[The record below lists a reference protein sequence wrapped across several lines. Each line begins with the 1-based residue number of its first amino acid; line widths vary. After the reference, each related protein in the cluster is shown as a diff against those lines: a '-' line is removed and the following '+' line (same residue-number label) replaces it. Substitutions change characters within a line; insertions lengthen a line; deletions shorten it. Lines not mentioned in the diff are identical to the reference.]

1 MPASRASCD
10 HRRVV
15 GRDEIGQHLRTA
27 GRRPALGTKDILL
40 GDGNAG
46 QRAGRTGC
54 DAGIGGTRHGQR
66 LLAVDGDEGVDI
78 GIQALDAVENSV
90 DSSTLEICLAARAC
104 ASSFRLVDHSITFG
118 TR

>member
-1 MPASRASCD
+1 MD

-15 GRDEIGQHLRTA
+15 GRDEIGQHFRTA

-78 GIQALDAVENSV
+78 GIQALDAVEEQRGQLDAGN
-90 DSSTLEICLAARAC
+90 LLGGQGLRQFFQAC
-104 ASSFRLVDHSITFG
+104 
-118 TR
+118 